1 MLLACLQNLFLI
13 REFNQDIILI
23 MTENKLLIHEFNQ
36 DIILIMSENKL
47 SNELQHD
54 VKKLLISSKK
64 RLHAQN
70 A

>member
-1 MLLACLQNLFLI
+1 MLLACLHNLFLI
-13 REFNQDIILI
+13 R
-23 MTENKLLIHEFNQ
+23 EFNQ

-54 VKKLLISSKK
+54 IKKLLISSKK